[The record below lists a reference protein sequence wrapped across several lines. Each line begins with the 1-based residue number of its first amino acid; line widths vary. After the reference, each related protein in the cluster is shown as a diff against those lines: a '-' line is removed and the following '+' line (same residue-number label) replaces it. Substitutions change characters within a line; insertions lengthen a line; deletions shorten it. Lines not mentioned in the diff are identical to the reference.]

1 MRRSAGFT
9 AAVCALLAW
18 AAPAAPLARGDVYV
32 ALGSSY
38 AAGPGIVPVVQ
49 GSPARCAR
57 SQLNYPHQL
66 AQWRG
71 LQLIDASCSGAT
83 TAHLLGPWNELPP
96 QLDALTADARLVT
109 VTIGGNDLAY
119 MGSLMGA
126 SACAAAAPCNAVKQ
140 PTEQDYAALGQRLAR
155 IAAEVHRRSPEAQL
169 VFVDYFTVLPSQG
182 GCAAAPLQAADA
194 SSLRA
199 IAARLAQL
207 TATAAREG
215 GALLLPLAALSTD
228 HGVCAAQPWL
238 NGFQRP
244 PGDVPFAAYHPTSAG
259 MAAAASALDA
269 LLPRQH

>member
-1 MRRSAGFT
+1 MRRSAGFA
-9 AAVCALLAW
+9 AAVCVVLAW
-18 AAPAAPLARGDVYV
+18 AAPAAPLVRGDVYV

-49 GSPARCAR
+49 GSPVRCAR

-66 AQWRG
+66 AQLRD

-119 MGSLMGA
+119 MGSLMAA
-126 SACAAAAPCNAVKQ
+126 SACVADAPCNAVKQ

-155 IAAEVHRRSPEAQL
+155 IAAEVHRRSPQAQL
-169 VFVDYFTVLPSQG
+169 VFVDYFTVLPPQG
-182 GCAAAPLQAADA
+182 GCTAAPLQAGDA
-194 SSLRA
+194 TALRGV
-199 IAARLAQL
+199 AARLAQL
-207 TATAAREG
+207 TAAAAREG
-215 GALLLPLAALSTD
+215 GALLLPLAALSAD
-228 HGVCAAQPWL
+228 HGVCSAQPWL

-259 MAAAASALDA
+259 MAAAARALDA
-269 LLPRQH
+269 LLPR

>member
-1 MRRSAGFT
+1 M
-9 AAVCALLAW
+9 
-18 AAPAAPLARGDVYV
+18 
-32 ALGSSY
+32 
-38 AAGPGIVPVVQ
+38 
-49 GSPARCAR
+49 
-57 SQLNYPHQL
+57 
-66 AQWRG
+66 
-71 LQLIDASCSGAT
+71 
-83 TAHLLGPWNELPP
+83 
-96 QLDALTADARLVT
+96 
-109 VTIGGNDLAY
+109 
-119 MGSLMGA
+119 
-126 SACAAAAPCNAVKQ
+126 
-140 PTEQDYAALGQRLAR
+140 
-155 IAAEVHRRSPEAQL
+155 
-169 VFVDYFTVLPSQG
+169 LPSQG